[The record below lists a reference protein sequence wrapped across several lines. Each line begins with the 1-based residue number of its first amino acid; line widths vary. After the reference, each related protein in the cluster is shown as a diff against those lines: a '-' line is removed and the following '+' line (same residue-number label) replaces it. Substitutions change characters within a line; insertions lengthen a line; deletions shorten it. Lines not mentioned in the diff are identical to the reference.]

1 MRRRSRPV
9 AHIVGSNA
17 KVLLTYQK
25 PVAVSDGP
33 SCGTVPVLWRACCG
47 IFGVW
52 VESDTPRAYKCRCG
66 LSACVLCVSVSQY
79 ATGGLGQTAPIIARA
94 CKRLL
99 TNVNVEKPT
108 SAADMRF
115 MPFQNVTF
123 RDQCSGTFDLFTTC
137 SKCRFFWVVFCGSSR
152 LFLACSTASRPLH
165 ALACSSPVRGCS
177 HCFLTASGSVNTV
190 RAYPRARCRVNK
202 YA

>member
-25 PVAVSDGP
+25 PVAVSDGLP
-33 SCGTVPVLWRACCG
+33 CGTVPVLWRALCD

-52 VESDTPRAYKCRCG
+52 VESDTPHAHKCRCKP
-66 LSACVLCVSVSQY
+66 SACVLCVPVSQY
-79 ATGGLGQTAPIIARA
+79 ATGGLGQTVPIIARA
-94 CKRLL
+94 CKHLL
-99 TNVNVEKPT
+99 KNVNIEKPT

-123 RDQCSGTFDLFTTC
+123 RDQFD
-137 SKCRFFWVVFCGSSR
+137 GSQKR
-152 LFLACSTASRPLH
+152 
-165 ALACSSPVRGCS
+165 
-177 HCFLTASGSVNTV
+177 
-190 RAYPRARCRVNK
+190 YPCA
-202 YA
+202 